1 MKKRNKV
8 DWKVL
13 VFAGLFAL
21 TGIGSAK
28 VLKAGNVKTVDDNQE
43 QTTEAAAAETPAAD
57 TSSAELMDFSFTF
70 DGVPYKLPCDYK
82 EFADNGWILDTDT
95 SEEVNANTYGFSRL
109 KKGDTKVSVSI
120 YNPTSNVQKVEDCKI
135 SEITVYARDNVSFEL
150 PKGITVASSAE
161 EIRNAYGK
169 PSKSTTDSDYESL
182 QYMPDEDSYHSQ
194 VNFYIYNEP
203 DNSYISVKNMI
214 VQEGDKTEASTEVPS
229 YLASYKAPE
238 ELGTDPQSPI
248 FELDGK
254 LYRLPCPLSAFT
266 DNGWVIYEK
275 DADSIDAGNTS
286 YSTVTITKDQVSVDL
301 GMANFAKT
309 STIIENCA
317 VNRVS
322 FRRTKTSS
330 KDDVPEGYVKFPS
343 GLGLDFTPDDLKNKL
358 PGFAATDSNSAESGS
373 YSYNSSDYNV
383 SVRYYYYV
391 GDSNYQN
398 WQVDIKNDVW
408 DY

>member
-1 MKKRNKV
+1 MKKSRKTN
-8 DWKVL
+8 WKVL
-13 VFAGLFAL
+13 LFAGLFAL
-21 TGIGSAK
+21 TGIASSK
-28 VLKAGNVKTVDDNQE
+28 VIKAGNVKTVDDSKE
-43 QTTEAAAAETPAAD
+43 QTTEAPAAEAPAAD
-57 TSSAELMDFSFTF
+57 TSSEDLMDFSFKF

-95 SEEVNANTYGFSRL
+95 SEEVNANTYGITRL
-109 KKGDTKVSVSI
+109 KKGEDRVSVYV

-135 SEITVYARDNVSFEL
+135 AEITVYGRDNVSFEL

-161 EIRNAYGK
+161 EIREAYGK
-169 PSKSTTDSDYESL
+169 PSKSTTESDYESL
-182 QYMPDEDSYHSQ
+182 QYKPSDDSYDSQ
-194 VNFYIYNEP
+194 VNFYVYDDKER
-203 DNSYISVKNMI
+203 SYISVKNMI

-238 ELGTDPQSPI
+238 ELGTDSQSPV
-248 FELDGK
+248 FELDGTV
-254 LYRLPCPLSAFT
+254 YRLPCPLSAFT

-322 FRRTKTSS
+322 FHRTKTSS

-343 GLGLDFTPDDLKNKL
+343 GLGLDFTPDDLKSKL
-358 PGFAATDSNSAESGS
+358 TGFAATDSNSADSGS
-373 YSYNSSDYNV
+373 YNYNSSDYNI
-383 SVRYYYYV
+383 SVRYYYYI
-391 GDSNYQN
+391 GDSNYKN
-398 WQVDIKNDVW
+398 WQVEIKNDVW